1 VLKNVLSTN
10 EKQNP
15 VLSVLTYSF
24 NHAKFLRETIDS
36 VFRQQYENFEYIFI
50 DAESTDG
57 TQDILKEYKDIDWLS
72 EPDGECG
79 ALSAFIKGLG
89 KVSGDYV
96 IQCCVSDGFLD
107 SNWFKDGVEFLE
119 NNPDYSLVW
128 ALEQRLTEEGLLSE
142 ITRPE
147 YFDFPPPDGR
157 KALISWLA
165 TGITYPESNY
175 IVRTKVLKECFPDEK
190 KSPEHHK
197 IQPHLGFIFN
207 FHCADYKSKYLPRV
221 VSWSRIHKEQR
232 FKRLKKIE
240 RPAAMKYLKDINKLK
255 LSLLFGKKTVT
266 LVDGSVISVPNFSKF
281 ERIKLIFSIFKQ
293 KIRYSRFVI
302 KPISRIYKSFLR
314 RLNLYKIN

>member
-1 VLKNVLSTN
+1 VLNKVLSN
-10 EKQNP
+10 NKKQNP
-15 VLSVLTYSF
+15 LLSVLTISL
-24 NHAKFLRETIDS
+24 NHAEFLRETVDS
-36 VFRQQYENFEYIFI
+36 VFKQDYENFEYVFI
-50 DAESTDG
+50 DGDSNDG
-57 TQDILKEYKDIDWLS
+57 TQDILEEYKEIDWLS

-79 ALSAFIKGLG
+79 ALSALIKGLG

-107 SNWFKDGVEFLE
+107 INWFKDGVEFLE

-128 ALEQRLTEEGLLSE
+128 ALEQRRSEEGLLGE
-142 ITRPE
+142 VVHPE
-147 YFDFPPPDGR
+147 YFDFPPFNGR

-175 IVRTKVLKECFPDEK
+175 IVRTKVFKECFPDEK
-190 KSPEHHK
+190 SPKHHI

-207 FHCADYKSKYLPRV
+207 FHCSDYKSKYFPRV

-232 FKRLKKIE
+232 FERRREIE
-240 RPAAMKYLKDINKLK
+240 RPAAKKYIKDIKRLRF
-255 LSLLFGKKTVT
+255 SLLFGKKTVT
-266 LVDGSVISVPNFSKF
+266 LVDGSVISIPNFSKF
-281 ERIKLIFSIFKQ
+281 ERIKLIFDIFIQ

-314 RLNLYKIN
+314 RFNLYKSN